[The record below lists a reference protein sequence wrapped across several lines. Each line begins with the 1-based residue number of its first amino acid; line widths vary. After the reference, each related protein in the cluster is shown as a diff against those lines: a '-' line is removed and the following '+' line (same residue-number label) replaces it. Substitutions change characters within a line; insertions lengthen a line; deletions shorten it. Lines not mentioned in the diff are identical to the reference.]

1 MRSFDNIS
9 KDIGAELKAAA
20 ERIYRIGNLIQL
32 IILIVGV
39 LGGVITLFDTEEFI
53 FFLAIAGGALV
64 EFLIARGIIYMISV
78 RLYAEGE
85 KVHLLKRNG
94 DAAAKE
100 TSPAVVK
107 TTATPAST
115 PAPKTYPA
123 SFGQANMSQPAPAGS
138 WRCSCG
144 RVNASYVS
152 SCTCGKNKRD
162 Q

>member
-1 MRSFDNIS
+1 MRSFNDIS

-32 IILIVGV
+32 IILIAGV
-39 LGGVITLFDTEEFI
+39 LGGVITFFDTEEFV

-64 EFLIARGIIYMISV
+64 EFLIARGIIYLISV

-94 DAAAKE
+94 DAPAKE
-100 TSPAVVK
+100 TPPVVVK
-107 TTATPAST
+107 TTAA
-115 PAPKTYPA
+115 PAPKEYPA